1 MKSFKIIVLSLL
13 LFICNA
19 CKKDDKQKAQID
31 GTWELKSSTNGLT
44 GKAETYSID
53 NGNLIIFSEANY
65 QIFSDHKMIRSGTFK
80 IVEETSLIHNQKG
93 KRLIYDN
100 EPDQIRT
107 FLNIKGDELEIY
119 IDAFD
124 GSSALYVKK

>member
-1 MKSFKIIVLSLL
+1 
-13 LFICNA
+13 
-19 CKKDDKQKAQID
+19 
-31 GTWELKSSTNGLT
+31 
-44 GKAETYSID
+44 
-53 NGNLIIFSEANY
+53 
-65 QIFSDHKMIRSGTFK
+65 MIRSGTFK